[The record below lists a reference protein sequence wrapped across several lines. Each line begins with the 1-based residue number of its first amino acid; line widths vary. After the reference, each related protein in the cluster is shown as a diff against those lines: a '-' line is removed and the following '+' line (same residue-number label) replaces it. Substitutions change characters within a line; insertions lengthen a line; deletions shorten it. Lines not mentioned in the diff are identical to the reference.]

1 MGGIIWTVSAQNGIY
16 SAEARWD
23 DVEENRLV
31 MAEGFVI
38 RADIEASLFNWV
50 GGGGA
55 DVGVFLHYA
64 NSIFGVKWVLVDDSA
79 TNCVME
85 ITSTTTG
92 AVGRGSTLAD
102 LLVAIDEDNIFVPDV
117 AVEFIDFIDSE
128 EDLDLDGSDDDLD
141 LD

>member
-50 GGGGA
+50 GCDD
-55 DVGVFLHYA
+55 DVDVFLHYA
-64 NSIFGVKWVLVDDSA
+64 NCNFRVKWVLGELGQP
-79 TNCVME
+79 NFME

-92 AVGRGSTLAD
+92 AVGRGRTLAD
-102 LLVAIDEDNIFVPDV
+102 LIVAIDEDNIFVPDV
-117 AVEFIDFIDSE
+117 AVEFIEFIDSE